1 MLCIVGNGFKIVY
14 LHIFQKI
21 INIDSFRS
29 FGGLTVSKDICRTLL
44 YQFPIVVKEVVALF
58 PKYLRFTEVVSW
70 SKEFFLVCRF
80 LRLIHFLVMPHSVF
94 CMGYDNRLHF
104 TINTS
109 FNSGRFNSHVFSP

>member
-44 YQFPIVVKEVVALF
+44 YQFPVVVKKVISLF
-58 PKYLRFTEVVSW
+58 PKYIRLAEVVSW
-70 SKEFFLVCRF
+70 RKQFIPVCR
-80 LRLIHFLVMPHSVF
+80 
-94 CMGYDNRLHF
+94 C
-104 TINTS
+104 
-109 FNSGRFNSHVFSP
+109 